1 MARQTARRQPL
12 TLGVLL
18 TDPKSPDAPA
28 RLKAIRRILKM
39 NQREFARA
47 LGVQPETVCRWE
59 QGKQAMQR
67 PCATCL
73 KYLLQLW
80 DAGISV

>member
-1 MARQTARRQPL
+1 MARQTSIRQPV

-18 TDPKSPDAPA
+18 TNPKSPDAPA
-28 RLKAIRRILKM
+28 RLKAIRRTLKM
-39 NQREFARA
+39 NQRKFARA

-59 QGKQAMQR
+59 QGKQSMQR

-73 KYLLQLW
+73 KYFLQLW
-80 DAGISV
+80 YAGLVV